1 MKALEEIW
9 ENIWGEKIP
18 DGESHK
24 RSFRLV
30 KDILDKINKSED
42 EDFILEALST
52 SRSLNIIIKKLYF
65 EFAPIEKEEM
75 ESPDLVDPK
84 KLPEIDVKQSPE
96 FKQEIDKEYLYAMEN
111 QELNDRICKNCG
123 GKNNTIDDFDRYDN
137 PIIVCVEDGCNQQY
151 RYDRETKFA
160 LKVPIH
166 WIGLKNEVYDSKKG
180 NFENWVLN
188 RVDPFTKT
196 TNLEPVQ
203 YDENGKRV
211 NYYWGN
217 LDERSETNEK
227 TNKTNSSDIDVFNK
241 GGHWY
246 YWVNGFKTF
255 RFHQK
260 HSDRNFDDE
269 YGCPCGICKMDL

>member
-1 MKALEEIW
+1 MFLFKK
-9 ENIWGEKIP
+9 KIF
-18 DGESHK
+18 S
-24 RSFRLV
+24 STILIISLLLLV
-30 KDILDKINKSED
+30 YTFYKSE
-42 EDFILEALST
+42 
-52 SRSLNIIIKKLYF
+52 
-65 EFAPIEKEEM
+65 
-75 ESPDLVDPK
+75 
-84 KLPEIDVKQSPE
+84 
-96 FKQEIDKEYLYAMEN
+96 
-111 QELNDRICKNCG
+111 
-123 GKNNTIDDFDRYDN
+123 
-137 PIIVCVEDGCNQQY
+137 
-151 RYDRETKFA
+151 
-160 LKVPIH
+160 IH